1 MSIQPFP
8 ASAAD
13 ETISHRYG
21 QVRFIARSH
30 SWKWVY
36 TLKSN
41 GQMRPQTL
49 NSGNEF
55 SIHTG
60 FFETDTVSGLF
71 TYILIAEWDQIN
83 GFLVSSL
90 KISQIKEVKSNTL
103 LYYYKLT
110 LMAGKNPYSTLETIV
125 LMNFF
130 NFSTSKSSP
139 VLSNIERCLTALYT
153 FCPAFCEIHN

>member
-8 ASAAD
+8 ASVAD
-13 ETISHRYG
+13 ETDETQIWSSAFHCPLTFVEVG
-21 QVRFIARSH
+21 T
-30 SWKWVY
+30 Y
-36 TLKSN
+36 T
-41 GQMRPQTL
+41 QIEWAMRPQTL

-71 TYILIAEWDQIN
+71 TYILIAEWDQVN
-83 GFLVSSL
+83 GFLDSSL

-110 LMAGKNPYSTLETIV
+110 LMAGKNPDSPLETIAF
-125 LMNFF
+125 MNFF
-130 NFSTSKSSP
+130 YFSTSKSSP

>member
-1 MSIQPFP
+1 
-8 ASAAD
+8 
-13 ETISHRYG
+13 
-21 QVRFIARSH
+21 
-30 SWKWVY
+30 
-36 TLKSN
+36 
-41 GQMRPQTL
+41 MRPQTL